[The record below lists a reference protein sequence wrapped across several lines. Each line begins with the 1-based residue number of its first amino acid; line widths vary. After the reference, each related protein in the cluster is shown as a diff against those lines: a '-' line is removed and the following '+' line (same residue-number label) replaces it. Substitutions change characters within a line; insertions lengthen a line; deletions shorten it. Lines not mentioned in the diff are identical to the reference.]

1 MRLPYKS
8 RSDAG
13 HALAE
18 RLQPYANRPDV
29 LVLALP
35 RGGVPVASEVAT
47 ALGAPLDLMLV
58 RKLGLPGHEELA
70 MGAIATGGIRVL
82 NPDIIQGLAVSEAE
96 IERVTAA
103 EWQELQRRAR
113 AYRADRP
120 VTAVHGRC
128 VILIDDGLAT
138 GATMQAAIA
147 AIRQQRPAE
156 VVVAIPV
163 APADT
168 LALLRDQA
176 DAVIC
181 PAMPEPFLGVGWWYE
196 DFAQTTDA
204 EVRDLLRRS
213 WAEQPVREGTAMG

>member
-1 MRLPYKS
+1 MRLPYKN

-13 HALAE
+13 RTLAE
-18 RLQPYANRPDV
+18 VLQPYAHRPDV

-35 RGGVPVASEVAT
+35 RGGVPVAHEVAM

-82 NPDIIQGLAVSEAE
+82 NADIIQGLAITEAQ
-96 IERVTAA
+96 IEQVAA
-103 EWQELQRRAR
+103 VEWQELRRRER
-113 AYRADRP
+113 AYRDDRP
-120 VTAVHGRC
+120 VPDVHGRC
-128 VILIDDGLAT
+128 VLLIDDGLAT
-138 GATMQAAIA
+138 GATMQAAVA
-147 AIRQQRPAE
+147 ALRQQWPAE

-168 LALLRDQA
+168 VALLRDQA

-181 PAMPEPFLGVGWWYE
+181 PVMPDPFLGVGRWYE

-204 EVRDLLRRS
+204 DVHDLLRRS
-213 WAEQPVREGTAMG
+213 WDEQPVREGTAIG